1 MEYAQQNIRVNAICP
16 GLTQTAMTDRL
27 QQMNP
32 GCFAAIMPPMGRM
45 AAPAEIAAVV
55 VFLCSPAASFLTGQA
70 LAVDGGFTAL

>member
-1 MEYAQQNIRVNAICP
+1 
-16 GLTQTAMTDRL
+16 
-27 QQMNP
+27 
-32 GCFAAIMPPMGRM
+32 MGRM